1 MSPEGLQLGHQ
12 SVVLPKAG
20 ERVARFHSHHS
31 HCITDHLTGTLLRV
45 DEGAMNSHTGPTG
58 GSRDHPRQTVMYGHA
73 TTTYASMMFF
83 STSLSTSW
91 HSFSLELIYNPNCGY
106 RNLRHLLKLTSH
118 VTFWMSSLP
127 PWNHFTRTFLEIRI
141 LFRLAILINFEL
153 SHSCHQTVRSLRAGT
168 MFFLRFV
175 SPLVTCTMSCTYSRH
190 LQKAYELSRVCQHQ
204 VSYGFSVLN
213 KYLASPC
220 IS

>member
-1 MSPEGLQLGHQ
+1 
-12 SVVLPKAG
+12 
-20 ERVARFHSHHS
+20 
-31 HCITDHLTGTLLRV
+31 
-45 DEGAMNSHTGPTG
+45 
-58 GSRDHPRQTVMYGHA
+58 MYGHA

-83 STSLSTSW
+83 STSLSTFR

-106 RNLRHLLKLTSH
+106 RNLRHLLKLISH

-127 PWNHFTRTFLEIRI
+127 PWNHIMRTFLEIRI
-141 LFRLAILINFEL
+141 LFQLAILINFEL
-153 SHSCHQTVRSLRAGT
+153 SHSGHQTVSSLRTGII
-168 MFFLRFV
+168 FFLRFV
-175 SPLVTCTMSCTYSRH
+175 FPLVTWTMSCTFRH